1 METTNSHIGEFAH
14 YPLLLGKGLD
24 TLITSLSDLNKALN
38 KPIPSATKP
47 EFQATLDK
55 VYEEY
60 KTTIRDLVSNLN
72 AQVTCTNKCIV
83 NMTDVL
89 NNHTDTALID
99 LNNILSIFTVYQTT
113 NGPLLAQ
120 KRALDESLALVE
132 GKIASLINSNVSL
145 EIKTRS
151 D

>member
-1 METTNSHIGEFAH
+1 MRALIDTSSLLFFVRAYLPFEKDGKLKKLLETKFNSGE
-14 YPLLLGKGLD
+14 
-24 TLITSLSDLNKALN
+24 LIV
-38 KPIPSATKP
+38 
-47 EFQATLDK
+47 LDK